1 MKLLGLGDIVDNMV
15 VTQIEKSGVTFKGA
29 DGKSI
34 KISLKEAEDF
44 VLQHLQSPS

>member
-1 MKLLGLGDIVDNMV
+1 MKILGLGQTVENMV
-15 VTQIEKSGVTFKGA
+15 VTKIEKSGVTFMGA

-44 VLQHLQSPS
+44 VFQHLQA